1 MHPQSPTM
9 KRDNKREIN
18 RNKLAIID
26 SEKDKLI
33 ERNSGYYDVNHKFNE
48 EQLRYLVS
56 LYPLQ
61 VDSQQY
67 PKNKELCAAGKT
79 CLFAA
84 TRQLCSASFCIT
96 SK

>member
-1 MHPQSPTM
+1 MILE
-9 KRDNKREIN
+9 REIN
-18 RNKLAIID
+18 RNKLTIID

-56 LYPLQ
+56 VYPLQ
-61 VDSQQY
+61 VDLQQY
-67 PKNKELCAAGKT
+67 PKNKELYADGKT

>member
-1 MHPQSPTM
+1 MILE
-9 KRDNKREIN
+9 REIN

-84 TRQLCSASFCIT
+84 TR
-96 SK
+96 